1 MITFKLENKAAEA
14 MMAVLNASS
23 PNASF
28 VEELK
33 CQYDKQTAVA
43 VKESPVVV
51 EIAEPAAEE
60 VEAEAEV
67 ETKSKSK

>member
-14 MMAVLNASS
+14 MIAVLNASN

-43 VKESPVVV
+43 VEEPPVVV
-51 EIAEPAAEE
+51 EIAEPAVEE
-60 VEAEAEV
+60 VEAETKP
-67 ETKSKSK
+67 TKSKSK

>member
-1 MITFKLENKAAEA
+1 MITFKLENKTAEA
-14 MMAVLNASS
+14 MIAVLNASN

-43 VKESPVVV
+43 VEEPPVVV
-51 EIAEPAAEE
+51 EIAEPAAEDTE
-60 VEAEAEV
+60 TTS
-67 ETKSKSK
+67 TKSKSK